1 MVLLR
6 IDAPIVSSLLI
17 ILGIS
22 VLLILL
28 LKRFKL
34 PSVIGFL
41 IAGGICGTNGVNLHE
56 YIILLPEV
64 LSAPLLEF
72 MPIHIAPPEKE
83 VEILAEIG
91 VILLLF
97 TIGLEFSISSIVR
110 LKKAVLIGGSLQ
122 VVLTIVL
129 FTLITYFSSYNNW
142 PIAIFI
148 GFLFAL
154 SSTAIVLKLLQ
165 ESGDINKSYGQ
176 IILAILIFQDVA
188 VVPMMLV
195 LPMLASGDIASLPWE
210 ISVLLF
216 KLVILIA
223 FVYLL
228 AKYIMPYVL
237 FQIVKARSKDLFV
250 VSVVAICFVIA
261 FITDLIGLSLA
272 LGAFLAG
279 LIISESRYS
288 HQVVGAVIYF
298 KELFTSIFF
307 ISVGLMLDLIF
318 LKLNWHIIIG
328 FTLLVIFLKA
338 LIGVGVAFILN
349 KNPKTILGV
358 AIGIAQVGEFSFILS
373 KVGEEVG
380 IMPIEIYQYFL
391 AVAIFTMILSP
402 ILIYYLDSILDWFS
416 TSKVLP
422 QFLRK
427 YVGAVPT
434 TPTVFNVNSDRL
446 EDHLV
451 IVGNNLTTHTLAHGA
466 RTMSI
471 PYVIIEQDPEL
482 VAIERKRG
490 EPIIYGDASNEEVL
504 RHAHIQSCNLV
515 VIATTHISDVNLCL
529 EAIKYVNPEA
539 FVITRTH
546 TTLEAEVLRVHG
558 ADVTVADEVQSN
570 MEILV
575 HVLDHL
581 NLPTRQA
588 FDFAEYIREE
598 SIHETIDST
607 NQDMLHS
614 KSFLTRWLD
623 WVTKWY

>member
-1 MVLLR
+1 MFPLS
-6 IDAPIVSSLLI
+6 INTPIISSLLI

-22 VLLILL
+22 VLFILI

-41 IAGGICGTNGVNLHE
+41 LAGAICGTNGINLYN
-56 YIILLPEV
+56 YIVHLPHDIAVELFEILP
-64 LSAPLLEF
+64 AY
-72 MPIHIAPPEKE
+72 IAPPEKE

-97 TIGLEFSISSIVR
+97 TIGLEFSISSIIR

-122 VVLTIVL
+122 VVLTIVV
-129 FTLITYFSSYNNW
+129 FTLITYFTSYDYW

-165 ESGDINKSYGQ
+165 ESGDINKPYGQ

-195 LPMLASGDIASLPWE
+195 LPMLASGDVSSLPLE
-210 ISVLLF
+210 IGVLLV
-216 KLVILIA
+216 KLAVLIA
-223 FVYLL
+223 FVYVLS
-228 AKYIMPYVL
+228 KYVMPYIL

-250 VSVVAICFVIA
+250 VSVVAICFIIA

-279 LIISESRYS
+279 IIISESRYS

-307 ISVGLMLDLIF
+307 VSVGLLLDLIF
-318 LKLNWHIIIG
+318 LKLNWHIILG

-338 LIGVGVAFILN
+338 LIGFGVAFILN
-349 KNPKTILGV
+349 KNPKTVLGV

-373 KVGEEVG
+373 KMGQDVG

-402 ILIYYLDSILDWFS
+402 ILIFYLEPFLNWMGRTSWLPMRFKAYIRALPRNTRTFNIQTDSLKNHI
-416 TSKVLP
+416 
-422 QFLRK
+422 
-427 YVGAVPT
+427 
-434 TPTVFNVNSDRL
+434 
-446 EDHLV
+446 V
-451 IVGNNLTTHTLAHGA
+451 IIGTNLTTHTLAHGA
-466 RTMSI
+466 KTMNI
-471 PYVIIEQDPEL
+471 PYIIIEQDPEL
-482 VAIERKRG
+482 VEVESKRG

-504 RHAHIQSCNLV
+504 MHAHIDTCNLV
-515 VIATTHISDVNLCL
+515 VIATTHINDVDHCL
-529 EAIKYVNPEA
+529 EAIKHVNPDA
-539 FVITRTH
+539 YVITRVH
-546 TTLEAEVLRVHG
+546 TALEAEVLRAHG
-558 ADVTVADEVQSN
+558 ADITVADEVQSN
-570 MEILV
+570 IEILIE
-575 HVLDHL
+575 VLDHL
-581 NLPTRQA
+581 GLPARQA
-588 FDFAEYIREE
+588 FDFAEYIRQE
-598 SIHETIDST
+598 SILETNEPT
-607 NQDMLHS
+607 HQDKLHS
-614 KSFLTRWLD
+614 KSFLTQWVD